1 MTHNSQSPFI
11 TAEQSDSSNNPS
23 LQPHISLITICFN
36 AQESISDT
44 LKSVLSQEYKH
55 IEYIIIDGASTDST
69 LTIIQSYKIQFENAC
84 IPLYISSEKDN
95 GIYDAMN
102 KGIKCARGEIIGF
115 LNADDFFTSP
125 QSLTHIANTFRKNQ
139 SDCVFGQVAFID
151 KYHTIR
157 RTWSKNPYSPLAF
170 FLGWH
175 PAHPTF
181 YVKRTILERFGIFNL
196 NYPIAADYELMLRL
210 LQKYKI
216 SSSYIP
222 HCLVTMHLGG
232 KSNGSV
238 ANILKANLE
247 CYQAWREN
255 KLCIFPIF
263 ILLKP
268 LRKILNAIF
277 ASISQNKTNSIKAGA
292 TTQT

>member
-1 MTHNSQSPFI
+1 MTHDE
-11 TAEQSDSSNNPS
+11 TALIPTERSDSKDDPS
-23 LQPHISLITICFN
+23 PQISLITICFN

-44 LKSVLSQEYKH
+44 LQSVLSQEYKH

-69 LTIIQSYKIQFENAC
+69 LSIIQSYKTQFELEQ
-84 IPLYISSEKDN
+84 IPLCVISEKDN

-102 KGIKCARGEIIGF
+102 KGIARASGEFVGF
-115 LNADDFFTSP
+115 LNADDFFTSS
-125 QSLTHIANTFRKNQ
+125 QSLTHIANTFRKEQ

-151 KYHTIR
+151 KHHTIK
-157 RTWSKNPYSPLAF
+157 RTWSKNPYSALAF

-181 YVKRTILERFGIFNL
+181 YVKRTMLERFGVFNL

-210 LQKYKI
+210 LQKHRI

-222 HCLVTMHLGG
+222 HCLVTMRLGG
-232 KSNGSV
+232 RSNGSV

-247 CYQAWREN
+247 CYQAWRDN
-255 KLCIFPIF
+255 GLCAFPIF

-277 ASISQNKTNSIKAGA
+277 TRQNKTPTHQKKKP
-292 TTQT
+292 

>member
-1 MTHNSQSPFI
+1 MTHNAQSPLI
-11 TAEQSDSSNNPS
+11 VTEWSNSKNDPS
-23 LQPHISLITICFN
+23 PQPHISLITICFN
-36 AQESISDT
+36 AEESISDT

-55 IEYIIIDGASTDST
+55 IEYIIIDGASTDNT
-69 LTIIQSYKIQFENAC
+69 LAIIQSYRTQFESEH
-84 IPLYISSEKDN
+84 IPLCIVSEKDN

-102 KGIKCARGEIIGF
+102 KGIKYANGEIIGF
-115 LNADDFFTSP
+115 LNADDFFASS
-125 QSLTHIANTFRKNQ
+125 QSLTYIASTFQKEK

-151 KYHTIR
+151 KYHVVK
-157 RTWSKNPYSPLAF
+157 RTWSKNPYSTIAF

-181 YVKRTILERFGIFNL
+181 YVKRTILERFGVFNL

-222 HCLVTMHLGG
+222 HCLVIMRLGG

-247 CYQAWREN
+247 CYQAWRDN
-255 KLCIFPIF
+255 RLCAFPIF
-263 ILLKP
+263 IVLKP
-268 LRKILNAIF
+268 LRKILNTIF
-277 ASISQNKTNSIKAGA
+277 TRHSEK
-292 TTQT
+292 

>member
-1 MTHNSQSPFI
+1 MTHDESALITTDWSNSKNDP
-11 TAEQSDSSNNPS
+11 NP
-23 LQPHISLITICFN
+23 QPHISLITICFN

-55 IEYIIIDGASTDST
+55 IEYIIIDGASTDNT
-69 LTIIQSYKIQFENAC
+69 LTIIQSYKTQFENEQ
-84 IPLYISSEKDN
+84 IPLCIISEKDN

-125 QSLTHIANTFRKNQ
+125 QSLTHIANTFKKEQ

-151 KYHTIR
+151 KHQVIK
-157 RTWSKNPYSPLAF
+157 RTWSKNPYSALAF

-181 YVKRTILERFGIFNL
+181 YVKRTILERFGVFNL

-210 LQKYKI
+210 LQKHRI

-222 HCLVTMHLGG
+222 HCLVTMCLGG
-232 KSNGSV
+232 RSNGSV

-247 CYQAWREN
+247 CYQAWKDNE
-255 KLCIFPIF
+255 LCIFPIF
-263 ILLKP
+263 IVLKP
-268 LRKILNAIF
+268 LRKILNTILTRH
-277 ASISQNKTNSIKAGA
+277 SEK
-292 TTQT
+292 